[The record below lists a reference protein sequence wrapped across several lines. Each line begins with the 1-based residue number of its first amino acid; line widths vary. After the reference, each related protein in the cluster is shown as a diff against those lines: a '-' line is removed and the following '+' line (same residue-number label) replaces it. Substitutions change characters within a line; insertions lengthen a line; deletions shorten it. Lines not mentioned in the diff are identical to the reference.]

1 MRIGTTSSG
10 VGRSAPVSSGR
21 RRENMTDD
29 VYGFQSWA
37 DEEAF
42 EKALE
47 DYFDKLNEFEEFED
61 DE

>member
-1 MRIGTTSSG
+1 MIRYQK
-10 VGRSAPVSSGR
+10 

-37 DEEAF
+37 DEE
-42 EKALE
+42 E
-47 DYFDKLNEFEEFED
+47 DFFDKVNEFEEFED

>member
-1 MRIGTTSSG
+1 
-10 VGRSAPVSSGR
+10 
-21 RRENMTDD
+21 MTDD